1 MAISFEFNAFYSKL
15 EDRMRQKTVTLLFCC
30 VLSLCF
36 APNGGKLFAS
46 PGKGLDAGA
55 GALFS
60 FTSLPQLET
69 GLQPGWN
76 ANIGL
81 GFTLL
86 PWNKSKN
93 DNEGGRTEDSF
104 SFIGRVQLDIFGLG
118 VSAPQSDGNLY
129 RAWQGSGLGM
139 LFGAASPGFRMPLL
153 GLPARLGIEAGGGL
167 RLTKYSGTG
176 LVSAHPAVLGRMTLD
191 MEIGD
196 PLALELFLPFE
207 WAWKSGGQ
215 AIIVGLGLSLR
226 VL

>member
-1 MAISFEFNAFYSKL
+1 
-15 EDRMRQKTVTLLFCC
+15 MRQKTVTLLFCC

-86 PWNKSKN
+86 
-93 DNEGGRTEDSF
+93 
-104 SFIGRVQLDIFGLG
+104 
-118 VSAPQSDGNLY
+118 APEQSQK
-129 RAWQGSGLGM
+129 RQ
-139 LFGAASPGFRMPLL
+139 
-153 GLPARLGIEAGGGL
+153 
-167 RLTKYSGTG
+167 
-176 LVSAHPAVLGRMTLD
+176 
-191 MEIGD
+191 
-196 PLALELFLPFE
+196 
-207 WAWKSGGQ
+207 
-215 AIIVGLGLSLR
+215 
-226 VL
+226 